1 MVCVRHQNIE
11 LQDML
16 VVDYEE
22 GLANIKRKSVLE
34 GPVSG
39 GELVQEVSGSLTSTF
54 AYQSVL
60 GWYRS

>member
-1 MVCVRHQNIE
+1 MVCERHQNIE

-34 GPVSG
+34 GKV
-39 GELVQEVSGSLTSTF
+39 EVKKLESACSQP
-54 AYQSVL
+54 AYT
-60 GWYRS
+60 YTTT

>member
-16 VVDYEE
+16 VSRDYEE

-34 GPVSG
+34 GKV
-39 GELVQEVSGSLTSTF
+39 EVKKLESACSQP
-54 AYQSVL
+54 AYT
-60 GWYRS
+60 YTTT